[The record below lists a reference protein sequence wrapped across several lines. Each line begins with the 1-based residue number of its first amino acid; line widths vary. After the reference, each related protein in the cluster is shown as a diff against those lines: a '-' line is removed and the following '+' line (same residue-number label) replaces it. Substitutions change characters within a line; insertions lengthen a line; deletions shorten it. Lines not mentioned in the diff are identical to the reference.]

1 MSASSYINNG
11 ASRLLKRR
19 RLEAEGGD
27 PLPGV
32 TYGAPSASAGRPVS
46 AGGTVIPEVSIRTW
60 DDESIITGSNRPPIV
75 STERLQSTNLVV
87 NSNQRVAGDPFTFT
101 VDCGG
106 SLLRGRMISLYRAI
120 LPKIPNVTAL
130 NNTLVI
136 ASAGGGGVPF
146 VGVLTV
152 TIPTGFYTTTDI
164 CNELVFLLNTAAGGA
179 DTYTCTFDTR
189 SETFTLSSVGGNLL
203 SVDATCSFQLRGTN
217 FFQFI
222 NPSGGPTPSLV
233 STKAG
238 MLYTRYVT
246 VASVRVDRYS
256 VAPTLLSAAD
266 IPTADIIAVID
277 TAKLYGPE
285 DFDILTP
292 FSGCFA
298 EVDTPEAPF
307 IRISNDS
314 REFNTTGMDFT
325 LLDEYGFPL
334 QRAFGTTNTQ
344 GVVLMFEVYF

>member
-1 MSASSYINNG
+1 MSNGSSSFNYG

-19 RLEAEGGD
+19 RVGEEEGRD
-27 PLPGV
+27 NPPGI
-32 TYGAPSASAGRPVS
+32 TYGAPSSSAGRPV
-46 AGGTVIPEVSIRTW
+46 VPEVSIRTW
-60 DDESIITGSNRPPIV
+60 DDESIITGANRPPIV

-87 NSNQRVAGDPFTFT
+87 NSNTRVAGDPFTFT

-120 LPKIPNVTAL
+120 LPKIPNITAL
-130 NNTLVI
+130 NRDFAITV
-136 ASAGGGGVPF
+136 GGGVGILQ
-146 VGVLTV
+146 VVL
-152 TIPTGFYTTTDI
+152 PTGFYTTTDI
-164 CNELVFLLNTAAGGA
+164 CNELVYWLNLDAGGA
-179 DTYTCTFDTR
+179 DTFTCTFDTR
-189 SETFTLSSVGGNLL
+189 SETFTLSSVGGNTIV
-203 SVDATCSFQLRGTN
+203 VDTTCSFQTRGAN

-222 NPSGGPTPSLV
+222 NTSPATSSVV

-256 VAPTLLSAAD
+256 VAPTLLSAPN

-325 LLDEYGFPL
+325 VLDEYGFPL
-334 QRAFGTTNTQ
+334 QAAFGETNAQ
-344 GVVLMFEVYF
+344 GIVLMFEVYF

>member
-1 MSASSYINNG
+1 MSSSTLNNG

-19 RLEAEGGD
+19 RGDDGEGEGER
-27 PLPGV
+27 LPGIR
-32 TYGAPSASAGRPVS
+32 YGSASISVRP
-46 AGGTVIPEVSIRTW
+46 TVPEVSIRTW

-87 NSNQRVAGDPFTFT
+87 NSNTRVAGDPFTFT

-120 LPKIPNVTAL
+120 LPKIPNITA
-130 NNTLVI
+130 NNNALSV
-136 ASAGGGGVPF
+136 ASAGGGGPAF
-146 VGVLTV
+146 VGVLNV

-164 CNELVFLLNTAAGGA
+164 CNELVFLLNTAAGGL

-189 SETFTLSSVGGNLL
+189 TETFTLTSVNGNTI
-203 SVDATCSFQLRGTN
+203 SVDTTSSFQARGAN

-222 NPSGGPTPSLV
+222 NPTVPASSLV

-256 VAPTLLSAAD
+256 VAPTLLSAPD
-266 IPTADIIAVID
+266 IPTADIVAVID
-277 TAKLYGPE
+277 TAKLYTPS

-292 FSGCFA
+292 FAGCFA

-325 LLDEYGFPL
+325 ILDEYGFPL
-334 QRAFGTTNTQ
+334 QQAFGSSNTQ

>member
-1 MSASSYINNG
+1 MSYSSAFNYG
-11 ASRLLKRR
+11 ASRLLKRK
-19 RLEAEGGD
+19 RLEGQEGLS

-32 TYGAPSASAGRPVS
+32 NYGAPAISHV
-46 AGGTVIPEVSIRTW
+46 VPEVSIRTW

-87 NSNQRVAGDPFTFT
+87 NSNTRVAGDPFTFT

-120 LPKIPNVTAL
+120 LPKIPNITAL
-130 NNTLVI
+130 NNTLVV
-136 ASAGGGGVPF
+136 ASAGGGGAPF
-146 VGVLTV
+146 VGILTV

-189 SETFTLSSVGGNLL
+189 SETFTLSSVGGNTI
-203 SVDATCSFQLRGTN
+203 SVDATCSFQIRGTN

-222 NPSGGPTPSLV
+222 NPTVPASSLV

-256 VAPTLLSAAD
+256 VAPTLLSAVD

-277 TAKLYGPE
+277 TAKLYTPA

-325 LLDEYGFPL
+325 VLDEYGFPL
-334 QRAFGTTNTQ
+334 QQSFGATNTQ
-344 GVVLMFEVYF
+344 GVVLLFEVYF